1 MCTKSHDSVSL
12 LRKKLHVFLL
22 YLSIDMIDILVLG
35 MQFSNVHACLSV
47 CGFFFY
53 HYEVASELISFKLE
67 VLFTFTCSII
77 CFYGCDTYTFIKPI

>member
-35 MQFSNVHACLSV
+35 MQFSNVRACLSV

-53 HYEVASELISFKLE
+53 HNEVASELISFKLE

>member
-12 LRKKLHVFLL
+12 LRKKLHVYFL
-22 YLSIDMIDILVLG
+22 YLSIDILVLG
-35 MQFSNVHACLSV
+35 MQFFKCTCMFKCVW
-47 CGFFFY
+47 FFFY

-77 CFYGCDTYTFIKPI
+77 CFYGCDTYTFI

>member
-12 LRKKLHVFLL
+12 LRKKLHVYFL
-22 YLSIDMIDILVLG
+22 YLSIDILVLG

-67 VLFTFTCSII
+67 VLFTF
-77 CFYGCDTYTFIKPI
+77 

>member
-1 MCTKSHDSVSL
+1 
-12 LRKKLHVFLL
+12 
-22 YLSIDMIDILVLG
+22 MIDILVRG

-47 CGFFFY
+47 WVFFFY
-53 HYEVASELISFKLE
+53 HYEVASELVSFKLE

>member
-12 LRKKLHVFLL
+12 LRKKFTCIFSVPLNRYTSTWYAVFKCTC
-22 YLSIDMIDILVLG
+22 M
-35 MQFSNVHACLSV
+35 FKCV
-47 CGFFFY
+47 CVVFFY
-53 HYEVASELISFKLE
+53 HNEVASELISFKLE

>member
-1 MCTKSHDSVSL
+1 
-12 LRKKLHVFLL
+12 
-22 YLSIDMIDILVLG
+22 MIDILVLG

-47 CGFFFY
+47 CGFFY

-77 CFYGCDTYTFIKPI
+77 CFYGCDT

>member
-1 MCTKSHDSVSL
+1 MIVSVCSE
-12 LRKKLHVFLL
+12 KNLHVYFL
-22 YLSIDMIDILVLG
+22 YLSIDILVLG

-47 CGFFFY
+47 CVCVFFY
-53 HYEVASELISFKLE
+53 HNEVASELISFKLE

>member
-12 LRKKLHVFLL
+12 LRKKLHVFFL

-47 CGFFFY
+47 CGFFY

>member
-12 LRKKLHVFLL
+12 LRKKLHVYFL
-22 YLSIDMIDILVLG
+22 YLSIDILVLG

-77 CFYGCDTYTFIKPI
+77 CFYGCDTYTFI

>member
-12 LRKKLHVFLL
+12 LRKKLHVYFL
-22 YLSIDMIDILVLG
+22 YLSIDILVLG
-35 MQFSNVHACLSV
+35 MQFSTVHACLSV
-47 CGFFFY
+47 CGFFY

>member
-12 LRKKLHVFLL
+12 LRKKFTCIFSVPLNRYTSTWYAVFKCTC
-22 YLSIDMIDILVLG
+22 MFKCVW
-35 MQFSNVHACLSV
+35 
-47 CGFFFY
+47 FFFY

>member
-12 LRKKLHVFLL
+12 LRKKLHVYFL
-22 YLSIDMIDILVLG
+22 YLSIDILVLG

-77 CFYGCDTYTFIKPI
+77 CFYGCDTYTFINPI

>member
-12 LRKKLHVFLL
+12 LRKKLHVYFL
-22 YLSIDMIDILVLG
+22 YLSIDILVLG

-47 CGFFFY
+47 CVCFFY
-53 HYEVASELISFKLE
+53 HNEVASELISFKLE

>member
-12 LRKKLHVFLL
+12 LRKKLHVYFL
-22 YLSIDMIDILVLG
+22 YLSIDILVLG

-67 VLFTFTCSII
+67 VLFTFTCSIR
-77 CFYGCDTYTFIKPI
+77 CFYGCDTYTFI

>member
-1 MCTKSHDSVSL
+1 MIVSVCSE
-12 LRKKLHVFLL
+12 KNLHVYFL
-22 YLSIDMIDILVLG
+22 YLSIDIPVLG
-35 MQFSNVHACLSV
+35 MQFSNVHACMFKCV
-47 CGFFFY
+47 WVFFY

>member
-12 LRKKLHVFLL
+12 LRKKLHVYFL
-22 YLSIDMIDILVLG
+22 YLSIDILVLG

-67 VLFTFTCSII
+67 VLFTFTCNII